1 MRKTFLTFC
10 VAVLSLF
17 AVSSCYDDSSL
28 WTEID
33 NLKDKVAALEAKI
46 NEQVETLN
54 NTIGAL
60 DAKVAVVKVEKN
72 AAGNYVLTFSN
83 SETLE
88 ISAADANANNTGLVT
103 TVTEDGVT
111 YWAVVGADGKV
122 TKLDAVV
129 HPDTKLLFKVD
140 SETGLLQVSYDGKN
154 YESTGVFVND
164 ETTFNVVQNFVD
176 AEDHVVITVGGVEY
190 KLPKVSVNRFEIVS
204 GMQYFAYNEWGE
216 PETKV
221 IPVDM
226 AGIVSYMVA
235 KAPAGWTVKLSDK
248 GLEVTA
254 PYEDDYE
261 ADQSGVIEIWVVTE
275 DGQTKVSSV
284 KVSVGAT
291 PATFAFANNFEDVN
305 VTFGVND
312 MIYFGVSKAGEYDAD
327 EVVTKVLESQYELA
341 EGVFANG
348 EDPQTGNY
356 NLTGEYKFADLL
368 GSAPVAGETYT
379 FWSVIP
385 TFETDWTAWPP
396 ISTMKVAAEDI
407 VLNDVTVYTV
417 TVKSEATF
425 KDAALDVAVAGVD
438 KYYLGFIEMSYS
450 NQFYNYLNP
459 EDLASSLVELEV
471 MMSYQGMTFWELI
484 TEGFNMMMMPGAANS
499 MLAEGKVL
507 DASYKGNL
515 SDFVNCVPGTE
526 YAVILL
532 PIEAGKTGADY
543 TAADYAVLDP
553 IKLPALQYDG
563 TATVT
568 FAEAATEV
576 TSSSFN
582 LAVEST
588 GDRVYYAVTGAGEFD
603 TTNPDLIMDLVEG
616 FLSFFTAADEKSF
629 VIKAEKTVWGEPLMP
644 GTEYDVVAFA
654 VSSDGKCSNAV
665 SKTVK
670 TAEFEYSKVV
680 SVTDVKVAVV
690 EGDYDP
696 LASVTFTVSG
706 DAKAIYYYMTSV
718 TNWQGDP
725 AFPDAVEDP
734 DGYAAYLKR
743 IVYSTFDPSE
753 TTIFA
758 HREALTSENFKD
770 GKVTITGGTPDEY
783 GVYPLEI
790 GNSHPRV
797 IFAFAED
804 AEGKFSPVVKSA
816 EFSTADMGE

>member
-10 VAVLSLF
+10 VAALSLL
-17 AVSSCYDDSSL
+17 AVSSCYDDTKL
-28 WTEID
+28 WEGID
-33 NLKDKVAALEAKI
+33 DLKSRVDALEAKI
-46 NEQVETLN
+46 NEQVKTLN
-54 NTIGAL
+54 GIIGAV

-83 SETLE
+83 NETLE

-111 YWAVVGADGKV
+111 YWAVVGADGKAV
-122 TKLDAVV
+122 KLNAVV

-164 ETTFNVVQNFVD
+164 ETTFNVVEKFVD
-176 AEDHVVITVGGVEY
+176 AEGYVVLTVGGVEY
-190 KLPKVSVNRFEIVS
+190 QLPKVSLNRFEIVS
-204 GMQYFAYNEWGE
+204 GMQYFGYGE
-216 PETKV
+216 YGQPETKV

-226 AGIVSYMVA
+226 AGFVSYMVA

-291 PATFAFANNFEDVN
+291 PATFAFANNFEDVT

-327 EVVTKVLESQYELA
+327 EVVAKVLESQYELA
-341 EGVFANG
+341 KGVFANG

-385 TFETDWTAWPP
+385 TFETDWSSWPP
-396 ISTMKVAAEDI
+396 VSTMKVAAEDI

-417 TVKSEATF
+417 TAKAEATF

-438 KYYLGFIEMSYS
+438 KYYLGFIELSFS
-450 NQFYNYLNP
+450 NLFFNYGMIDP
-459 EDLASSLVELEV
+459 EDIAGSLLMIEE
-471 MMSYQGMTFWELI
+471 MMSYQGLTFWDLI
-484 TEGFNMMMMPGAANS
+484 TEGFNAGTPGGNS
-499 MLAEGKVL
+499 FLAEGKVL

-553 IKLPALQYDG
+553 IELPALQYDG

-576 TSSSFN
+576 TLSSFN
-582 LAVEST
+582 LAVDST
-588 GDRVYYAVTGAGEFD
+588 GDRVYYAVTEAGDFD
-603 TTNPDLIMDLVEG
+603 TTDPNLVVELVEG
-616 FLSFFTAADEKSF
+616 FISFFTAVDEKEF
-629 VIKAEKTVWGEPLMP
+629 VIKAEKTVWDEPLMP
-644 GTEYDVVAFA
+644 GTKYDVVAFA
-654 VSSDGKCSNAV
+654 VSADGKCSNAV

-670 TAEFEYSKVV
+670 TAEFAYND
-680 SVTDVKVAVV
+680 DVKVTSI
-690 EGDYDP
+690 
-696 LASVTFTVSG
+696 SVTAENEVGTAVFNITG
-706 DAKAIYYYMTSV
+706 DAKKLYYYSTVLEYSAG
-718 TNWQGDP
+718 NP
-725 AFPDAVEDP
+725 AFPDAEADP
-734 DGYAAYLKR
+734 EGYAEYLKML
-743 IVYSTFDPSE
+743 VFNSFDPNATSSIPQAVE
-753 TTIFA
+753 
-758 HREALTSENFKD
+758 LTSENFKD
-770 GKVTITGGTPDEY
+770 GVATVKFDV
-783 GVYPLEI
+783 
-790 GNSHPRV
+790 GNAKPRV
-797 IFAFAED
+797 VFGFVQAAD
-804 AEGKFSPVVKSA
+804 GTYSCPVKSN
-816 EFSTADMGE
+816 EFKDATQE

>member
-10 VAVLSLF
+10 VAALSLF
-17 AVSSCYDDSSL
+17 AVSSCYDDTKL
-28 WTEID
+28 WEGFED
-33 NLKDKVAALEAKI
+33 LKSRVDALEAKI
-46 NEQVETLN
+46 NEQVKTLN
-54 NTIGAL
+54 GIIGAV

-83 SETLE
+83 NETLE

-111 YWAVVGADGKV
+111 YWAVVGADGKAV
-122 TKLDAVV
+122 KLDAVV

-164 ETTFNVVQNFVD
+164 ETTFNVVEKFVD
-176 AEDHVVITVGGVEY
+176 AEGYVVLTVGGVEY
-190 KLPKVSVNRFEIVS
+190 QLPKVSLNRFEIVS
-204 GMQYFAYNEWGE
+204 GMQYFGYDEYGQ

-226 AGIVSYMVA
+226 AGFVSYMVA

-291 PATFAFANNFEDVN
+291 PATFAFANNFEDVT

-327 EVVTKVLESQYELA
+327 EVVAKVLESQYELA

-385 TFETDWTAWPP
+385 TFETDWSAWPP
-396 ISTMKVAAEDI
+396 VSTMKVAAEDI

-417 TVKSEATF
+417 TAKAEATF

-438 KYYLGFIEMSYS
+438 KYYLGFVEMSYS
-450 NQFYNYLNP
+450 NLFFNYGMINP
-459 EDLASSLVELEV
+459 EDIAGSLLLIEE
-471 MMSYQGMTFWELI
+471 MMSYQGLTFWDLI
-484 TEGFNMMMMPGAANS
+484 TEGFNAGTPGGNS
-499 MLAEGKVL
+499 FLAEGKVL

-553 IKLPALQYDG
+553 IELPALQYGG

-568 FAEAATEV
+568 FGDAAAK
-576 TSSSFN
+576 SRSFT
-582 LAVEST
+582 LPVETT
-588 GDRVYYAVTGAGEFD
+588 GDRVYYAVTEAGEFD
-603 TTNPDLIMDLVEG
+603 TTDPDLILDLVEG
-616 FLSFFTAADEKSF
+616 FISFFTTADEKSF
-629 VIKAEKTVWGEPLMP
+629 VINAEETCWGDPLMP
-644 GTEYDVVAFA
+644 GTEYEVVAFA
-654 VSSDGKCSNAV
+654 VSADGKCSNTV
-665 SKTVK
+665 SKAVETPELK
-670 TAEFEYSKVV
+670 SSETV
-680 SVTDVKVAVV
+680 SVTAVEVAVV

-696 LASVTFTVSG
+696 LASVTFTISG
-706 DAKAIYYYMTSV
+706 DAKAIYYYMTMTSSV
-718 TNWQGDP
+718 
-725 AFPDAVEDP
+725 PDAETDP
-734 DGYAAYLKR
+734 EGYAAYLKR
-743 IVYSTFDPSE
+743 IVYSTFDENE
-753 TTIFA
+753 TLIYA

-770 GKVTITGGTPDEY
+770 GKVTITGGTPHN
-783 GVYPLEI
+783 GSIPLEI
-790 GNSHPRV
+790 GNDKPRV

-804 AEGKFSPVVKSA
+804 AEGNFSPVVKSA